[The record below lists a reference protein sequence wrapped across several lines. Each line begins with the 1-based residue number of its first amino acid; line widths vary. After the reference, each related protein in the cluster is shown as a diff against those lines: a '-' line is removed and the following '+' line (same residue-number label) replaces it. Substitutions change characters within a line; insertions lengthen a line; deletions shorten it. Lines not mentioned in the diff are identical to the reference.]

1 MIRTYPI
8 VEYIKPSEAD
18 RNFPGFAIT
27 PQYGETLYLSAET
40 QVLCIVRGAIKPQ
53 FIQAQFIKP
62 GDTLLM
68 RRPSSTSF
76 DLSMIEYGCMFGLGK
91 ELSTKISVPSDLK
104 YWFKHFEGKVPFF
117 KISSRLSDYAEYSYK
132 YVKNREQANSFVVGL
147 MLAMNH
153 NRIKVKDHCIFKEGT
168 CTYET
173 TSTEKVILL
182 RVVLTLAR
190 LPFRVI
196 KNFNRWH
203 IEFSPDFKAILHNIY
218 TKLGCNLSEHKGFDF
233 PYEEHDSYLFIES
246 SIIDSLSQ
254 TIEVGKN
261 AVNCFLS
268 YKMLSNLSWA
278 LSNGQGDQVYDNH
291 RPVAVTGAVEVPFA
305 FNPKPYAI
313 AEFNAFEVKQ

>member
-1 MIRTYPI
+1 MIRTYPTI
-8 VEYIKPSEAD
+8 DYIKSSEVD
-18 RNFPGFAIT
+18 HSSPGFAII
-27 PQYGETLYLSAET
+27 PQCGEKLYLSAET
-40 QVLCIVRGAIKPQ
+40 QVLCIVRGATKPQ
-53 FIQAQFIKP
+53 FIQAQYIKP

-117 KISSRLSDYAEYSYK
+117 KISSRLSDYGDYNYK
-132 YVKNREQANSFVVGL
+132 YIKNREQANSFVVGL

-153 NRIKVKDHCIFKEGT
+153 NRIKVKDHCIFKEGK
-168 CTYET
+168 CVYET
-173 TSTEKVILL
+173 TSTEKAILL

-190 LPFRVI
+190 LPFRFTR
-196 KNFNRWH
+196 NFNRCT

-218 TKLGCNLSEHKGFDF
+218 TKLGCNLPEHKGFNF
-233 PYEEHDSYLFIES
+233 PYEEHDYYLFVES

-278 LSNGQGDQVYDNH
+278 LSNGQGDQVYGNH
-291 RPVAVTGAVEVPFA
+291 RPVAVTGAFEVPLA
-305 FNPKPYAI
+305 FDPKPYAI
-313 AEFNAFEVKQ
+313 TEFNAFEVKQ